1 MSTNLDRW
9 VAWRLGAILL
19 GSALVGLVLSLLVIR
34 DRFHALEA
42 WLVEQQLHRV
52 ERVLGQEMQEME
64 RLAADYAQWDDTLAY
79 MQSKDAGFV
88 TANFPRETGENLN
101 TDGVILWD
109 AEGYERLA
117 IDFVGEADFQPLAAE
132 LVDGVRGAVP
142 PFPDDGRVRRDAML
156 AFVGGHA
163 AVIGRASVTDSAEK
177 APANGS
183 LAFVRVLDAA
193 DLARLEG
200 LAGVRFVIESGQGLV
215 GNSVR
220 RRADGGWQG
229 RKALE
234 RGLGID
240 VQVEVP
246 ALLGSQWRITAA
258 ALALMT
264 VLNLLVCVVWVR
276 HALRRKVTGRLG
288 RFVAISRGREAGGV
302 APERWPVEGEDDI
315 DQLGRA
321 LNTLVDDLERQQA
334 VLDRMAYEDMVTGL
348 PNRRR
353 LLEWLSERLAKP
365 VAEGAPPSV
374 LVYIDLV
381 GFKPI
386 NDALGHA
393 VGDAVLRTFAERLC
407 ALPPPLARVVRVG
420 GDEFGL
426 LLDGVPLA
434 DAAAWFAG
442 VVDGLVAEVDV
453 GGQRLRF
460 DLIAGLAERPG
471 EGDASAWL
479 SMADIAMYAA
489 RRERRGRI
497 GLYTDDL
504 RAAVHARH
512 VIGKQLFS
520 AIDHRTIEAWFQP
533 VVNLRDGRLLGFEA
547 LARWRLDG
555 AWVPPMQ
562 FIPVA
567 EEEGLIGPL
576 TTLMLEQVCDLL
588 AGLSAVGRGD
598 LVCSLNVSPVQ
609 VADHR
614 LPEQLMAIVE
624 ARGADPRRI
633 AIEVTEEA
641 IQSRPEWVAETFRA
655 IRACGFRLW
664 LDDFGIG
671 HASFARLRDYAF
683 DVLKID
689 RSFTMARQETRAA
702 NLLEGIIHFGQR
714 IGLAVTAEG
723 VETEDDRRALE
734 AMGCDHAQGYHFGR
748 PMPASEAISL
758 AMASVASRRDDGV

>member
-1 MSTNLDRW
+1 MNTNLDRW

-52 ERVLGQEMQEME
+52 ERVLGHEMQEME

-79 MQSKDAGFV
+79 MQSQDASFV
-88 TANFPRETGENLN
+88 KANFPRETGENLN

-109 AEGYERLA
+109 GEGRERLA
-117 IDFVGEADFQPLAAE
+117 VDFTGEADFQPMAAE
-132 LVDGVRGAVP
+132 IVDGVRAAAP
-142 PFPDDGRVRRDAML
+142 MFPDDGGLRRDAML
-156 AFVGGHA
+156 AFVAGHP
-163 AVIGRASVTDSAEK
+163 AVIGRASVTNSAEK

-183 LAFVRVLDAA
+183 LAFVRLLDGA
-193 DLARLEG
+193 DLERLEG
-200 LAGVRFVIESGQGLV
+200 LAGVRFAIESGQGQV
-215 GNSVR
+215 GSSVL
-220 RRADGGWQG
+220 RRADGGWQA

-246 ALLGSQWRITAA
+246 ALLSSELRVTAT

-264 VLNLLVCVVWVR
+264 LLNLLVSVLWIHHV
-276 HALRRKVTGRLG
+276 LRRKVTGRLG
-288 RFVAISRGREAGGV
+288 HFAAISRGRETGCGGR
-302 APERWPVEGEDDI
+302 ERWPVEGEDDI
-315 DQLGRA
+315 DQLAGA

-334 VLDRMAYEDMVTGL
+334 ALDRMAYEDMVTGL

-353 LLEWLSERLAKP
+353 LLEWLSERLSVP
-365 VAEGAPPSV
+365 RDEGARPSV

-426 LLDGVPLA
+426 LLDGIPLA
-434 DAAAWFAG
+434 DAATWFAG
-442 VVDGLVAEVDV
+442 MVDGLVAEVEV

-460 DLIAGLAERPG
+460 DLIAGLAERPI

-497 GLYTDDL
+497 GVYTDDL

-520 AIDHRTIEAWFQP
+520 AIDHRHIEAWFQP
-533 VVNLRDGRLLGFEA
+533 VVSLRDGRLLGFEA
-547 LARWRLDG
+547 LARWRLEG
-555 AWVPPMQ
+555 AWVPPIQ

-576 TTLMLEQVCDLL
+576 TTLMLEQVCDF
-588 AGLSAVGRGD
+588 LSALSAAGRGD

-614 LPEQLMAIVE
+614 LPEQLMAIAE

-641 IQSRPEWVAETFRA
+641 IQSRPEWVAEIFRA

-671 HASFARLRDYAF
+671 HASFARLRDYPF

-689 RSFTMARQETRAA
+689 RSFTMARQETGAA

-714 IGLAVTAEG
+714 IGLSVTAEG
-723 VETEDDRRALE
+723 VETEEDRLALE

-748 PMPASEAISL
+748 PMPASVAVSL
-758 AMASVASRRDDGV
+758 AMASVAPRGDDGS